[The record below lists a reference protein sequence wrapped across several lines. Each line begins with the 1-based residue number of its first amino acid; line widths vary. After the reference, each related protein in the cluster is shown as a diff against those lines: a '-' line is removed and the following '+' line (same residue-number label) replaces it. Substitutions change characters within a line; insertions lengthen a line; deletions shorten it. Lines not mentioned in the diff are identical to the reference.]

1 MLEVIATCI
10 DDVQKIT
17 EGGGQRIELVS
28 ALTEGGVTPSKA
40 LIKHAVRVAGSVPVM
55 AMIRPHAQSFV
66 YSREDLKIMKEDME
80 TALSCGAAGLVL
92 GALTTKGEPDLEA
105 LDFLFSVNLRGRS
118 VTFHKALDQTLDIEA
133 AFARLLAYPIDRVLT
148 AGGTGSIMD
157 NLKTLKRLVTA
168 GAGKIKVQAGG
179 GVRLNNA
186 QAIMEATGIDE
197 IHVGTAVRR
206 SASCIESVDPLL
218 VSQFFNICG

>member
-1 MLEVIATCI
+1 MLEVIATCA
-10 DDVQKIT
+10 DDVEKIV

-40 LIKHAVRVAGSVPVM
+40 LMKHAVRLAGNIPVM

-80 TALSCGAAGLVL
+80 TALGCGVAGLVL
-92 GALTTKGEPDLEA
+92 GALTAKCELDLEA
-105 LDFLFSVNLRGRS
+105 LDYLFSVDLKGRS
-118 VTFHKALDQTLDIEA
+118 VTFHKALDQTADIEA
-133 AFARLLAYPIDRVLT
+133 AFTRLRDYPVSRVLT
-148 AGGTGSIMD
+148 GGGPGNIMD
-157 NLKTLKRLVTA
+157 NLKILKRLVA
-168 GAGKIKVQAGG
+168 SGGEKIKVQAGG

-186 QAIMEATGIDE
+186 QAIMEATGIEE
-197 IHVGTAVRR
+197 IHVGTAVRK
-206 SASCIESVDPLL
+206 SGNCIEPVDPLL